1 MVDYPG
7 TLGLVMVRSA
17 EPDVVNEVGALGLTV
32 ITRDQMQRTA
42 AVWDEPK
49 QRLALQGLLYFLRR
63 VQKSEVLLEQV
74 LAWCSE
80 AGLIQSE
87 NESDE

>member
-1 MVDYPG
+1 
-7 TLGLVMVRSA
+7 
-17 EPDVVNEVGALGLTV
+17 
-32 ITRDQMQRTA
+32 
-42 AVWDEPK
+42 
-49 QRLALQGLLYFLRR
+49 